1 MVKPNSAAVRGTVPA
16 TGQGAAGPEGDT
28 VRSDLWVSVELRSRG
43 GLELDVESRVDSYYG
58 DSIREQLHSILGKSS
73 VEHARVEMRDQGALP
88 YVIAARV
95 EAALLRAGVSTDSAS
110 LTAAT
115 ASRPDG
121 SAKDRLRRSRLYLPG
136 NEPRYFPN
144 AGLHGADGIIFDLED
159 SVHPDHKDAAR
170 LLVRNA
176 LRALDFGDTERMVRI
191 NPWPLGHEDLK
202 AVVPQL
208 PDLILIPKVESAEQV
223 QQIDAAISEILDSG
237 KGDRP
242 LWLMP
247 ILESAL
253 GVERAFDIARS
264 SNRVAALT
272 LGLEDYAADLGVSK
286 SASGDESLY
295 ARSRVVNA
303 ARAAGLQAIDSV
315 YGQVDDVEGLRLWC
329 ERSRQLG
336 FSGMGCL
343 HPRQIEVIHRGY
355 SPTTAE
361 IDKAL
366 RIVAAFEA
374 ARAEG
379 RSVVSL
385 GSKMI
390 DPPVIK
396 QATRLV
402 EQARELGLIPS
413 GGEES
418 S

>member
-110 LTAAT
+110 LTAGT

-176 LRALDFGDTERMVRI
+176 LCALDFGDSERMVRI

-355 SPTTAE
+355 SPTAAE

-366 RIVAAFEA
+366 RIVAAFEE

-396 QATRLV
+396 QAQRVVDL
-402 EQARELGLIPS
+402 ARDLGLI
-413 GGEES
+413 ES
-418 S
+418 QGAD